1 MALLTMAERNGA
13 DALSKIAVGSAADWR
28 VAGLSERRLR
38 SLVSSGQLVRIR
50 HGAYATSDVLA
61 EAETDPGLRHALDVA
76 AVRAAR
82 ARRGVA
88 SHDSAAQ
95 LYGLGLLNTPANGT
109 VTMTV
114 PPATRAGAYTS
125 PGVITHAAELPDAHV
140 TRLYGVPVTTAAR
153 TVIDIARTSTF
164 AEGVVVADSALQ
176 ERHTSKTELRR
187 MLTRCERWPGI
198 GQARNVV
205 DFADGLAE
213 SVLESCAR
221 ITFRDQGL
229 PPPELQVHI
238 AGRDGRLIARVD
250 FFWRRCHTIAEAD
263 GLAKY
268 ESGGKAIAE
277 LKRDRLLRE
286 AGYEV
291 VHFTWQELFGDPALV
306 AGRIRTA
313 FDRARQLA
321 ANPSRRDR

>member
-1 MALLTMAERNGA
+1 MASLTVAERNAA
-13 DALSKIAVGSAADWR
+13 DALGKMIVGSAADWR
-28 VAGLSERRLR
+28 AAGLSARRLR
-38 SLVSSGQLVRIR
+38 SLVSSGQLVKIR

-61 EAETDPGLRHALDVA
+61 DAETDPGLRHALDIA

-88 SHDSAAQ
+88 SHDSAAR
-95 LYGLGLLNTPANGT
+95 LHGLGLLKKPPNGT

-114 PPATRAGAYTS
+114 PPAMRTGTYTC
-125 PGVITHAAELPDAHV
+125 PGVITHTAELPDAHV
-140 TRLYGVPVTTAAR
+140 TRLYGVPVTTAGR
-153 TVIDIARTSTF
+153 TVIDIARTSTLM
-164 AEGVVVADSALQ
+164 EGVVVVDSALQ
-176 ERHTSKTELRR
+176 ERHTSKAELRR
-187 MLTRCERWPGI
+187 VLARCERWPGT
-198 GQARNVV
+198 GQARKVV

-221 ITFRDQGL
+221 VTFRDQGL

-238 AGRDGRLIARVD
+238 TGQDGRLIARVD
-250 FFWRRCHTIAEAD
+250 FCWRRFRTIGEAD
-263 GLAKY
+263 GLLKY

-291 VHFTWQELFGDPALV
+291 IHFTWQELFGDPALV
-306 AGRIRTA
+306 AARIRTA
-313 FDRARQLA
+313 FDRARRLA
-321 ANPSRRDR
+321 ATASRRG

>member
-1 MALLTMAERNGA
+1 MAERDLK
-13 DALSKIAVGSAADWR
+13 DALSNRVVGSVADWR
-28 VAGLSERRLR
+28 GAGLSARGLR
-38 SLVSSGQLVRIR
+38 SLVSSGQLVKIR
-50 HGAYATSDVLA
+50 HGAYATSDILA
-61 EAETDPGLRHALDVA
+61 EAETDPGLRHALDIA

-95 LYGLGLLNTPANGT
+95 LYGLGLLKKPPDGT

-164 AEGVVVADSALQ
+164 TEGVVVADSALQ
-176 ERHTSKTELRR
+176 QRHTSRTELRR
-187 MLTRCERWPGI
+187 VLARCERWPGT
-198 GQARNVV
+198 GQARKAV

-221 ITFRDQGL
+221 VTFRDLGL
-229 PPPELQVHI
+229 PPPELQVHV
-238 AGRDGRLIARVD
+238 AGRDGRFIARVD
-250 FFWRRCHTIAEAD
+250 FFWRQNNVIAEAD
-263 GLAKY
+263 GLLKY

-277 LKRDRLLRE
+277 LKRDRMLRE

-291 VHFTWQELFGDPALV
+291 IHFTWQELFGDPALV
-306 AGRIRTA
+306 AARIRTA
-313 FDRARQLA
+313 FDRARRLA
-321 ANPSRRDR
+321 ANSSRRG

>member
-1 MALLTMAERNGA
+1 M
-13 DALSKIAVGSAADWR
+13 
-28 VAGLSERRLR
+28 
-38 SLVSSGQLVRIR
+38 
-50 HGAYATSDVLA
+50 
-61 EAETDPGLRHALDVA
+61 
-76 AVRAAR
+76 
-82 ARRGVA
+82 
-88 SHDSAAQ
+88 
-95 LYGLGLLNTPANGT
+95 LGLDLLSDPQDGIVAI
-109 VTMTV
+109 TV
-114 PPATRAGAYTS
+114 PPGTRIGPYGRAN
-125 PGVITHAAELPDAHV
+125 VIRHSAELPAEHV
-140 TRLYGVPVTTAAR
+140 TRLYGMPVTTAAR
-153 TVIDIARTSTF
+153 TVIDIARMSTF
-164 AEGVVVADSALQ
+164 MEGVVVADSALQ
-176 ERHTSKTELRR
+176 ERHASKTELRR
-187 MLTRCERWPGI
+187 VLARCERWPGI

-250 FFWRRCHTIAEAD
+250 FCWRHCHTIAEAD

-291 VHFTWQELFGDPALV
+291 VHFTWQELFGDPVLV
-306 AGRIRTA
+306 ATRIRTA
-313 FDRARQLA
+313 FDRARRLA

>member
-1 MALLTMAERNGA
+1 
-13 DALSKIAVGSAADWR
+13 VADWR
-28 VAGLSERRLR
+28 AAGLSARRLR
-38 SLVSSGQLVRIR
+38 SLVSSGQLVKIR

-61 EAETDPGLRHALDVA
+61 DAETDPGLRHALDIA

-95 LYGLGLLNTPANGT
+95 LYGLSLLKKPPDGT

-114 PPATRAGAYTS
+114 PPATRTGTCTS
-125 PGVITHAAELPDAHV
+125 PGVITHTANLPDAHV
-140 TRLYGVPVTTAAR
+140 TRLYGMPVTTAAR

-164 AEGVVVADSALQ
+164 MEGVVVADSALQ
-176 ERHTSKTELRR
+176 ERHASKTELRR
-187 MLTRCERWPGI
+187 VLARCERWPGV
-198 GQARNVV
+198 GQARKVV
-205 DFADGLAE
+205 DFADGRAE

-221 ITFRDQGL
+221 VTFRDQGL

-238 AGRDGRLIARVD
+238 TGRDWRFIARVD
-250 FFWRRCHTIAEAD
+250 FFWRQYGVIAEAD
-263 GLAKY
+263 GLLKY

-277 LKRDRLLRE
+277 LKRDQLLRE

-291 VHFTWQELFGDPALV
+291 IHFTWQELFGDPALV
-306 AGRIRTA
+306 AARIRTA
-313 FDRARQLA
+313 FDRARRLA
-321 ANPSRRDR
+321 ANPSRRG

>member
-1 MALLTMAERNGA
+1 MV
-13 DALSKIAVGSAADWR
+13 VGSAADWR
-28 VAGLSERRLR
+28 AAGLSTRRLR
-38 SLVSSGQLVRIR
+38 SLVSSGRLVKIR
-50 HGAYATSDVLA
+50 HGAYATNEILG
-61 EAETDPGLRHALDVA
+61 EAETDPGLRHALEIA

-95 LYGLGLLNTPANGT
+95 LYRLGLLKKPPDGT

-114 PPATRAGAYTS
+114 PPAVRTGTYTS
-125 PGVITHAAELPDAHV
+125 PGVITHTAELPDAHV
-140 TRLYGVPVTTAAR
+140 TRLYGMPVTTAAR
-153 TVIDIARTSTF
+153 TVIDIARMSTF
-164 AEGVVVADSALQ
+164 MEGVVVADSALQ
-176 ERHTSKTELRR
+176 ERHASKTELRR
-187 MLTRCERWPGI
+187 VLARCERWPGI
-198 GQARNVV
+198 GQARKVV

-221 ITFRDQGL
+221 VTFRDQGL

-238 AGRDGRLIARVD
+238 TGRNGRLIARVD
-250 FFWRRCHTIAEAD
+250 FCWRHYHTIAEAD
-263 GLAKY
+263 GLLKY

-291 VHFTWQELFGDPALV
+291 IHFTWQELFGEPALV
-306 AGRIRTA
+306 AARIRTA
-313 FDRARQLA
+313 FDRARWLA
-321 ANPSRRDR
+321 ANPSRRG

>member
-1 MALLTMAERNGA
+1 MAERDLK
-13 DALSKIAVGSAADWR
+13 DALSNRVVGSVADWR
-28 VAGLSERRLR
+28 AAGLSARGLR
-38 SLVSSGQLVRIR
+38 SLVSSGQLVKIR
-50 HGAYATSDVLA
+50 HGAYATSDILA
-61 EAETDPGLRHALDVA
+61 EAETDPGLRHALDIA

-95 LYGLGLLNTPANGT
+95 LYGLGLLKKPPDGT

-164 AEGVVVADSALQ
+164 TEGVVVADSALQ
-176 ERHTSKTELRR
+176 QRHTSKTELRR
-187 MLTRCERWPGI
+187 VLARCERWPGT
-198 GQARNVV
+198 GQARKAV

-221 ITFRDQGL
+221 VTFRDLGL

-238 AGRDGRLIARVD
+238 TGPDGRLIARVD
-250 FFWRRCHTIAEAD
+250 FCWRHCHTIAEAD
-263 GLAKY
+263 GLLKY

-291 VHFTWQELFGDPALV
+291 IHFTWQELFGEPARV
-306 AGRIRTA
+306 AARIRTA
-313 FDRARQLA
+313 FDRARRLA